1 MSSKFT
7 TKKISPKRENKSPQK
22 VTKSPKRENKS
33 PQKVTKS
40 GLKRGEIPDL
50 FNPVYFSFFLSF
62 LALTG
67 TTLITGLTVFSR
79 GVQGNTSSEGNNY
92 AQMALISETC
102 VNVIAGATYYSFLK
116 YLYEDRIKLEN
127 VTSVR
132 YIDWFLTTPFLLISF
147 ALYCNWRYSS
157 QIDLIPLAYIIP
169 LNLGMLV
176 MGYLGETG
184 RVSKGF
190 GFILG
195 FGFFAATMYYLYDKY
210 VDVEGKSGKER
221 DNLEIIFW
229 VFLSIWALY
238 GMAYLLPVT
247 SKNISYNILDV
258 ISKAG
263 FGLFLWLAII
273 EDVKNDG
280 TLEGFTSW

>member
-7 TKKISPKRENKSPQK
+7 TKKISPKR
-22 VTKSPKRENKS
+22 VSPKKKLIEKESN
-33 PQKVTKS
+33 T
-40 GLKRGEIPDL
+40 GLKKGDNPDL

-79 GVQGNTSSEGNNY
+79 GVQGHPHHTDPTGNNY

-102 VNVIAGATYYSFLK
+102 VNVIAGATYYAFLK

-127 VTSVR
+127 ITSVR

-157 QIDLIPLAYIIP
+157 EIDLVPLAYIIP

-176 MGYLGETG
+176 TGYLGETG
-184 RVSKGF
+184 RISKGF

-210 VDVEGKSGKER
+210 VDVEGESGKER

-229 VFLSIWALY
+229 VFLSVWALY
-238 GMAYLLPVT
+238 GIAYLLPVT
-247 SKNISYNILDV
+247 SKNISYNTLDV

-263 FGLFLWLAII
+263 FGLFLWIAII
-273 EDVKNDG
+273 QDVKPDG